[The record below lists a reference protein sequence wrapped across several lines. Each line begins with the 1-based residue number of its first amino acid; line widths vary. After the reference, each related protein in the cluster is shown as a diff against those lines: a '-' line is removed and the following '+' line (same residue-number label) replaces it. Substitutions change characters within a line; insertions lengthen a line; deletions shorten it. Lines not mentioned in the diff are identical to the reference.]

1 MKDKSLEFL
10 VAMIF
15 FSVIFGFALSPFTG
29 SIYQAGGGGIII
41 GYFAAVLAQI
51 EGNTRK

>member
-10 VAMIF
+10 VAMVF
-15 FSVIFGFALSPFTG
+15 FSIMFGVALSPFTD
-29 SIYQAGGGGIII
+29 SLYQAGGGGIII